1 MPKKCIN
8 VWAENR
14 VKLCIVAGIKRV
26 EEMLSQDKQE
36 TGISAEIS
44 CKTIPG
50 TQGWVSQ
57 TAAQKDSSKSGRSS
71 QPVSTQ
77 NPTSTFF
84 FFLHLQFATHT
95 NHLLS
100 KGKRDFFRSDI
111 EKQENTIMKKTGEK
125 DLQKPSKI

>member
-50 TQGWVSQ
+50 THGWVRLLPRR
-57 TAAQKDSSKSGRSS
+57 TPANLADL
-71 QPVSTQ
+71 VSLFLHKTQ
-77 NPTSTFF
+77 QVHF